1 MRIGTSVTAQYSLQK
16 HKIMISFPDLLVK
29 EERGSET
36 KAEVRAEKNQVVM
49 GVPSVA
55 HR

>member
-29 EERGSET
+29 GEDQRPRQRYVLRKT
-36 KAEVRAEKNQVVM
+36 RW
-49 GVPSVA
+49 
-55 HR
+55 